1 MAAALAGAIVSL
13 LGTAANL
20 GMSIWSNQKAKNA
33 KTGQI
38 GVSGAEQAALSSSR
52 YLADRMAMQ
61 GGMSAAQYQR
71 ALQEPDLQAAM
82 TQQTVN
88 QLATSPFQDS
98 FQREALAKVMMS
110 RMFAERQRTFQ
121 NIADID
127 AAQIA
132 RNVSSASGMQ
142 AQVAQQEAMAQA
154 QRNAIIARNEQI
166 QENRWNTF
174 ANMLGNIGQMAGMS
188 AEGIEL
194 ALQEKQTRQNQAAA
208 RQTEIMTAADL
219 ETQKSLQSFED
230 MSNNMALRNTKQ
242 TAYPTVGGLDIATQ
256 AQLMQRA
263 INGDEA
269 ALNAVSGLTPQQKQA
284 AYQYSLIET
293 TDNFN
298 YLKTGQTRQTIDPI
312 TGLPVM

>member
-20 GMSIWSNQKAKNA
+20 GMGIWSNQKAKNA

-82 TQQTVN
+82 TQQNIN
-88 QLATSPFQDS
+88 QLAVTPFQDS

-132 RNVSSASGMQ
+132 RNVSSAFGAQ

-166 QENRWNTF
+166 QTNRWNTF
-174 ANMLGNIGQMAGMS
+174 AGMMGEVGKMMGMS

-194 ALQEKQTRQNQAAA
+194 ALKEGEAERAAQRDAEAKQQSLDSYTA
-208 RQTEIMTAADL
+208 RTTGVAGTFNELDQMGVGLPSFE
-219 ETQKSLQSFED
+219 ETQ
-230 MSNNMALRNTKQ
+230 NNLDVLLGDVG
-242 TAYPTVGGLDIATQ
+242 TVAENPYWNLG
-256 AQLMQRA
+256 
-263 INGDEA
+263 
-269 ALNAVSGLTPQQKQA
+269 
-284 AYQYSLIET
+284 
-293 TDNFN
+293 
-298 YLKTGQTRQTIDPI
+298 TR
-312 TGLPVM
+312 

>member
-20 GMSIWSNQKAKNA
+20 GMGIWSNQKAKNA

-38 GVSGAEQAALSSSR
+38 GVSGAEQAALTSSR
-52 YLADRMAMQ
+52 YIADRMAMQ

-132 RNVSSASGMQ
+132 RNVSSAFGMQ

-166 QENRWNTF
+166 QIDR
-174 ANMLGNIGQMAGMS
+174 ANNLTKMISAIAQMGGMS
-188 AEGIEL
+188 AEGLEL
-194 ALQEKQTRQNQAAA
+194 AIKEKRAQTAAEQQAAA
-208 RQTEIMTAADL
+208 K
-219 ETQKSLQSFED
+219 QKSLNKAVAANSGVV
-230 MSNNMALRNTKQ
+230 K
-242 TAYPTVGGLDIATQ
+242 
-256 AQLMQRA
+256 A
-263 INGDEA
+263 IDDKYWN
-269 ALNAVSGLTPQQKQA
+269 LND
-284 AYQYSLIET
+284 ET
-293 TDNFN
+293 TNRVFGDVAESNLDDLLGEVPTYGGGGYSN
-298 YLKTGQTRQTIDPI
+298 YYDYSITR
-312 TGLPVM
+312 

>member
-13 LGTAANL
+13 LGTAANI
-20 GMSIWSNQKAKNA
+20 GMGIWSNQKAKNA

-38 GVSGAEQAALSSSR
+38 GVSGAEQAALTSSR

-88 QLATSPFQDS
+88 QLATTPFQDS

-132 RNVSSASGMQ
+132 RNVSSAFGAQ

-194 ALQEKQTRQNQAAA
+194 ALKERNRNQSANASAAQSSGIAGTLSNPQAAA
-208 RQTEIMTAADL
+208 TANAIDEVTTPKTLDMTYLNQVGTVGEPTVRTTRPASGNSGFSDPYKQEMLDSMMAAIDPYSGQPVNPTAL
-219 ETQKSLQSFED
+219 YD
-230 MSNNMALRNTKQ
+230 ALRF
-242 TAYPTVGGLDIATQ
+242 
-256 AQLMQRA
+256 
-263 INGDEA
+263 GD
-269 ALNAVSGLTPQQKQA
+269 
-284 AYQYSLIET
+284 
-293 TDNFN
+293 F
-298 YLKTGQTRQTIDPI
+298 TG
-312 TGLPVM
+312 V

>member
-20 GMSIWSNQKAKNA
+20 GMGIWSNQRAKNA

-38 GVSGAEQAALSSSR
+38 GVSGAEQAALTSSR

-88 QLATSPFQDS
+88 QLATTSFQDS

-132 RNVSSASGMQ
+132 RNVSSAFGAQ
-142 AQVAQQEAMAQA
+142 AQVAQQEAMAQT
-154 QRNAIIARNEQI
+154 QRNAIIARNEEI
-166 QENRWNTF
+166 QANRWNTF
-174 ANMLGNIGQMAGMS
+174 ATMLGNIGQMAGMS

-194 ALQEKQTRQNQAAA
+194 ALQENQAKKG
-208 RQTEIMTAADL
+208 L
-219 ETQKSLQSFED
+219 ETYRKNQ
-230 MSNNMALRNTKQ
+230 ALSQGVVGALANPQ
-242 TAYPTVGGLDIATQ
+242 TAQAAIAAEEVFAPKQSLDFQVGTVGEPFVPTTRSGGSGGYSDLYRNSPQGQ
-256 AQLMQRA
+256 AQIIQDY
-263 INGDEA
+263 IDGKVTVD
-269 ALNAVSGLTPQQKQA
+269 ALSGLTLSN
-284 AYQYSLIET
+284 YNLLIH
-293 TDNFN
+293 
-298 YLKTGQTRQTIDPI
+298 G
-312 TGLPVM
+312 V